1 MDRADRARTQPGG
14 LNAKREALWS
24 LLFVLIAA
32 CTVWAVSSQSKD
44 FSLAGFLEF
53 LQGASMPWLA
63 LAFAC
68 MLLSVWS

>member
-1 MDRADRARTQPGG
+1 MDRADCARTQPVG

-32 CTVWAVSSQSKD
+32 CTVWAVSSQSKN
-44 FSLAGFLEF
+44 FSLAGFLDF

-68 MLLSVWS
+68 MLL